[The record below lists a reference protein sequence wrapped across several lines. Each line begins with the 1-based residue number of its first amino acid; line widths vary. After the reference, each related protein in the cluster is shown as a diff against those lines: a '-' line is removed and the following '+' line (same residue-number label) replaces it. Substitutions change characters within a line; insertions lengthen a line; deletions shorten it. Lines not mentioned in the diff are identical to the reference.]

1 MCDFDYVVPIKSVVF
16 DIQELY
22 PILTELTGLD
32 SDEIFET
39 LYDNTHNGSLTYI
52 CKEDAETKFDE
63 SQNTQCVYEALN
75 DLISR
80 GKLPD
85 SFYIYVWW

>member
-1 MCDFDYVVPIKSVVF
+1 MHDFNYVVPVKSVVF

-52 CKEDAETKFDE
+52 CKEDVETKFDE
-63 SQNTQCVYEALN
+63 SQNAQCVYDAISE
-75 DLISR
+75 LISS